1 MIILLRFWT
10 AEECGF
16 AALIV
21 FGFFFVLGRSS
32 ERNVGRTYE
41 REMRDSIQDRSRKKQ
56 GATRAVL
63 FHISQLVQ
71 RLYDNACPWMIQKRL
86 FVPLRNRR
94 SGQEVMDSIAYQHSV
109 NYREHRY
116 DEAACPSMHV
126 VTMSS
131 DLFRPI

>member
-1 MIILLRFWT
+1 
-10 AEECGF
+10 
-16 AALIV
+16 
-21 FGFFFVLGRSS
+21 
-32 ERNVGRTYE
+32 
-41 REMRDSIQDRSRKKQ
+41 MRDSIQDRSRKKQ

-71 RLYDNACPWMIQKRL
+71 RLYDNVCPWMIQKRL

-94 SGQEVMDSIAYQHSV
+94 SGQEVMDSIAYQRSV